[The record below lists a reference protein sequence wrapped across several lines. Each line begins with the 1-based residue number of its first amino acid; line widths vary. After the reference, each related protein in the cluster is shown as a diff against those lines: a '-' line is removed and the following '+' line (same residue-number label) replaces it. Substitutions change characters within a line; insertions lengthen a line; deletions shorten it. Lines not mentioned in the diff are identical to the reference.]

1 MIPNNIHFIFFGFT
15 EFTMTHY
22 LAVKS
27 AHAVHQPDHIYIHYT
42 QEPVNNPLWDDVKKI
57 AELRYI
63 EPPTHF
69 HGVELKYYQYK
80 ADISRLEIL
89 IREGGIY
96 LDIDVLSVRPF
107 GDLLNHKCVLGVDY
121 ADDPNTV
128 NLNEIQSIA
137 NAIIMAEPNHPFII
151 DWLWRTRDCLIDK
164 PWAYH
169 AVVLPL
175 EMLKEKAY
183 DLHIEPRKSFEPF
196 DWRTDYIFGDDSDK
210 YQWLKD
216 NAYTMHF
223 WETIWNDRYLKQ
235 IDNEYLSNVDNC
247 FTKFFKQYRS

>member
-15 EFTMTHY
+15 DFTMTHY

-27 AHAVHQPDHIYIHYT
+27 AKAVHDPDHLYIHYT
-42 QEPVNNPLWDDVKKI
+42 KEPVNNPLWDDIKNIV
-57 AELRYI
+57 ELRYI

-69 HGVELKYYQYK
+69 HGVELKYFQYK

-96 LDIDVLSVRPF
+96 LDIDVLSVRPVTE
-107 GDLLNHKCVLGVDY
+107 LLKHSCVLGVDY
-121 ADDPNTV
+121 AEDPDTV
-128 NLNEIQSIA
+128 DLSKVGSIA
-137 NAIIMAEPNHPFII
+137 NAIIMSEPNHPFIVN
-151 DWLWRTRDCLIDK
+151 WLWRTKDWLVDK

-175 EMLKEKAY
+175 EMLKERNY
-183 DLHIEPRKSFEPF
+183 NVHIEPRKSFEPF
-196 DWRTDYIFGDDSDK
+196 DWRTDYIFRDDMEK

-223 WETIWNDRYLKQ
+223 WETIWNEPYLKH
-235 IDNEYLSNVDNC
+235 IDDTYLKTVTNS
-247 FTKFFKQYRS
+247 FTRFFGQYR

>member
-1 MIPNNIHFIFFGFT
+1 MI
-15 EFTMTHY
+15 HY
-22 LAVKS
+22 LAVKT
-27 AHAVHQPDHIYIHYT
+27 AHAVHKPDHVFIHYT
-42 QEPVNNPLWDDVKKI
+42 VEPVNNPLWDDVKTF
-57 AELRYI
+57 AELRHI

-96 LDIDVLSVRPF
+96 LDIDVLSTRPIT
-107 GDLLNHKCVLGVDY
+107 DLLKHSCVLGVDY
-121 ADDPNTV
+121 ADDPDTTD
-128 NLNEIQSIA
+128 LNQIQSIA
-137 NAIIMAEPNHPFII
+137 NAIIMCEPNHPFIV
-151 DWLWRTRDCLIDK
+151 DWLWRTKDCLSDK

-175 EMLKEKAY
+175 EMLKEKQY

-196 DWRTDYIFGDDSDK
+196 DWKTDYIFSNDQQS
-210 YQWLKD
+210 YQWLKQ

-223 WETIWNDRYLKQ
+223 WETIWNDRYLRQ
-235 IDNEYLSNVDNC
+235 IDDGYLKTVSNN
-247 FTKFFKQYRS
+247 FTKFFSRYR